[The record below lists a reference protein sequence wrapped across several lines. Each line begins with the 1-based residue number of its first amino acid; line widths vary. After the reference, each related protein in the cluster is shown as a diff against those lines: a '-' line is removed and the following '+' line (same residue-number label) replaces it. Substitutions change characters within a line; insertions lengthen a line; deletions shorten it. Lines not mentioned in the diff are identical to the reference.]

1 MQFRYVLV
9 PQNYIFLLFI
19 SVNLEALNKPLIIV
33 LVVRWQEV
41 KEVLEAAFLVHFRVL
56 LIDQLLGT
64 VDLFI
69 HGETMDAGNRNS

>member
-33 LVVRWQEV
+33 HVRWQEV

>member
-56 LIDQLLGT
+56 LID
-64 VDLFI
+64 
-69 HGETMDAGNRNS
+69 